1 MLAKRIIPCLD
12 IKDGQTV
19 KGINFLGLKDVGDP
33 VELGRRYA
41 EQGADELVYLDI
53 SATQEGRRTFAEL
66 VTRIAERINIPFTV
80 GGGIA
85 SVEDAGRL
93 LAAGADKVTVNS
105 AAVRNP
111 ELISDIASKYGSQFV
126 VVAIDA
132 KQADG
137 RWRVTTH
144 GGRRLTDRELFSWAA
159 EAQRRGAGEILFTS
173 MDHDGTKNGY
183 PCDTYARLSE
193 RLSIPVIASGGAGSV
208 RHIADVLTLGKADAA
223 LAASIFHYAYN
234 RQIMIK
240 FSELNTAKSC
250 EGLVPAIIQDDDTR
264 QVLMLGYLNEEAFD
278 KTVAEG
284 RVTFFSRTKGR
295 LWTKGETSGNYL
307 HVKSIAKDC
316 DADTLLIRVVP
327 AGPVCHTGSKTCF
340 GGRENEG
347 FIGLLQSVIRQRH
360 RDMPEGSYTTK
371 LFTKG
376 AAKIAQK
383 VGEEAVETVIEA
395 VANNNPDL
403 VYEASDL
410 IYHLLVLLENQGLS
424 IADLEEELAK
434 RHK

>member
-1 MLAKRIIPCLD
+1 
-12 IKDGQTV
+12 
-19 KGINFLGLKDVGDP
+19 
-33 VELGRRYA
+33 
-41 EQGADELVYLDI
+41 
-53 SATQEGRRTFAEL
+53 
-66 VTRIAERINIPFTV
+66 
-80 GGGIA
+80 
-85 SVEDAGRL
+85 
-93 LAAGADKVTVNS
+93 
-105 AAVRNP
+105 
-111 ELISDIASKYGSQFV
+111 
-126 VVAIDA
+126 
-132 KQADG
+132 
-137 RWRVTTH
+137 
-144 GGRRLTDRELFSWAA
+144 
-159 EAQRRGAGEILFTS
+159 
-173 MDHDGTKNGY
+173 
-183 PCDTYARLSE
+183 
-193 RLSIPVIASGGAGSV
+193 
-208 RHIADVLTLGKADAA
+208 
-223 LAASIFHYAYN
+223 
-234 RQIMIK
+234 MIK

-295 LWTKGETSGNYL
+295 LWTKG
-307 HVKSIAKDC
+307 
-316 DADTLLIRVVP
+316 DTLLIRVVP